1 MEFKIFDVLRYYF
14 ENILLALT
22 AFIITFLI
30 GYIYIDRVYVEK
42 YVGETTI
49 MLGAYEYVSGESS
62 NLNIGLNQSVVE
74 NYIELIK
81 SNKVLERVIE
91 RDEFDYSVAEVRN
104 MLNVYYKDDTEYIVI
119 EVTSLEKEECGKL
132 SYYVYETLVEEVERI
147 FGINNIYLIDTCEVG
162 SLKHDRTFF
171 IKFNILIAAILSFL
185 ATTIKFLFFIN
196 YDMISALFGKSGSV
210 KRLSSGDSKNKR
222 IFK

>member
-171 IKFNILIAAILSFL
+171 IKLNILIAAILSFL